1 MLLFVHRTV
10 RCPDQSHG
18 EEVLQVVEQDVLDPE
33 VLLHPDGAR
42 AAGRHHEARAVQ
54 AEAG

>member
-1 MLLFVHRTV
+1 MLLSVHRTV

-33 VLLHPDGAR
+33 VLLHSDGAR